1 MLRKSVWVL
10 ALLCPLAQA
19 GELTVSAASSLSEA
33 FKEVATAYEARTP
46 GDKVLLNIAASGA
59 LLQQMAKGAPV
70 DVFASAD
77 EQTMQLAISQGLV
90 KAGEAKDFAGNLLVL
105 VVPPAAKVMPKQ
117 LTDLNGAT
125 IQKLAL
131 GNPDSVPAGRYAQQ
145 ALQQANLWSALQ
157 PRLIPAQNVR
167 QALDYVARGEVDAGF
182 VYQTDALQ
190 FKDKVKVAFTV
201 PLAKPVRYP
210 LAALAASTHPAEAQ
224 RFVRFVLSAEGQAI
238 LRRHGFQQP

>member
-1 MLRKSVWVL
+1 MWRRSVWLL
-10 ALLCPLAQA
+10 ALLCPLARA

-33 FKEVATAYEARTP
+33 FKAVATAYEARTP
-46 GDKVLLNIAASGA
+46 GDKVLLNFAASGA

-77 EQTMQLAISQGLV
+77 EQTMQQAISQGLV
-90 KAGEAKDFAGNLLVL
+90 KPGATRDFAGNQLVL
-105 VVPPAAKVMPKQ
+105 VVPPAMNPVPKQ
-117 LTDLNGAT
+117 LADLNSAT
-125 IQKLAL
+125 VQKVAL

-145 ALQQANLWSALQ
+145 ALQQANLWTAIQ

-182 VYQTDALQ
+182 VYQTDAQQ

-201 PLAKPVRYP
+201 SLAKPVRYP
-210 LAALAASTHPAEAQ
+210 LAVLAASPHPAEAQ
-224 RFVRFVLSAEGQAI
+224 RFAQFVLSADGQAI
-238 LRRHGFQQP
+238 LRRYGFQQP